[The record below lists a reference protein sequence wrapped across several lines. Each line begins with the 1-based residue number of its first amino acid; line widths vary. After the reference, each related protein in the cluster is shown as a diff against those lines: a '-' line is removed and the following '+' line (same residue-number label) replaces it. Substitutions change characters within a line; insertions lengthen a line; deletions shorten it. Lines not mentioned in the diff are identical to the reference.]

1 MSIKN
6 VLFFF
11 IIGLN
16 LSCEFKVE
24 NNTKEIKDAE
34 LVQNGLFC
42 DGVELSVDDKPYRQN
57 NFIIGQEIDF
67 KFVNLKRKD
76 NSRQRMN
83 LKVSFFVLKDGID
96 TVKSYSFPID
106 NQKEMSKNELLNHSV
121 YFNNIMPI
129 SDSLDHK
136 LFVLF
141 EEQGTK
147 NWLSYKLPFK
157 TLPNKYQKIVQ
168 NGLYCDYT
176 YLFDRDLNFVLTKSH
191 YDGNGSLWFVIGGL
205 NGLEEG
211 EGVVFPSLEILVMD
225 VNNNI
230 LYENNDH
237 FEKMSKGVSK
247 EELRKP
253 FGVELKLKTF
263 PKGGRLKIVAN
274 LKDNKS
280 NKSLIVNSEILVD

>member
-1 MSIKN
+1 MTF
-6 VLFFF
+6 L
-11 IIGLN
+11 
-16 LSCEFKVE
+16 
-24 NNTKEIKDAE
+24 
-34 LVQNGLFC
+34 
-42 DGVELSVDDKPYRQN
+42 
-57 NFIIGQEIDF
+57 EIDF

-157 TLPNKYQKIVQ
+157 TLPNKYQKI
-168 NGLYCDYT
+168 
-176 YLFDRDLNFVLTKSH
+176 
-191 YDGNGSLWFVIGGL
+191 
-205 NGLEEG
+205 EE
-211 EGVVFPSLEILVMD
+211 I
-225 VNNNI
+225 
-230 LYENNDH
+230 
-237 FEKMSKGVSK
+237 
-247 EELRKP
+247 
-253 FGVELKLKTF
+253 
-263 PKGGRLKIVAN
+263 
-274 LKDNKS
+274 
-280 NKSLIVNSEILVD
+280 